1 MRPLIEHGYI
11 YIAQPPLYK
20 VTQGKSL
27 HYAYNEKEMERIVA
41 ELSPTPKPGL
51 QRYKG
56 LGEMNPTQLW
66 ETTMDP
72 SMRTVLQVSL
82 NDAML
87 ADEVFETLMGDRVE
101 PRRDFIQENAHYV
114 KNLDV

>member
-1 MRPLIEHGYI
+1 V
-11 YIAQPPLYK
+11 Q
-20 VTQGKSL
+20 
-27 HYAYNEKEMERIVA
+27 YAYNEKEMERILS

-66 ETTMDP
+66 ETTMNPD
-72 SMRTVLQVSL
+72 MRTVMQVSMD
-82 NDAML
+82 DALL

-101 PRRDFIQENAHYV
+101 PRRDFIHANAHYV
-114 KNLDV
+114 KNLDI